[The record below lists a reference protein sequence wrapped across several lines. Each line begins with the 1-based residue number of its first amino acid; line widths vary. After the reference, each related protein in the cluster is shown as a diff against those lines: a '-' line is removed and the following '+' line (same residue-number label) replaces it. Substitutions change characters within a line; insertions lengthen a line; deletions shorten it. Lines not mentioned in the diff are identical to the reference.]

1 MLNNVIL
8 FFHILILCATP
19 SVYIPFY
26 IPTASV
32 SIVEQDPSLNALPMV
47 SSFFSCFFFFPFYL

>member
-8 FFHILILCATP
+8 FFHILILCAPP

-26 IPTASV
+26 IPTAYV
-32 SIVEQDPSLNALPMV
+32 SIVEQDPS
-47 SSFFSCFFFFPFYL
+47 

>member
-26 IPTASV
+26 IPTAYV

-47 SSFFSCFFFFPFYL
+47 SSFFSFSLLFVI